1 MNDEKRVDRLWQHGL
16 HEDVIFNE
24 RLNFFLVFE
33 SLLIATVASLYNS
46 PQPNFFVIRFI
57 IIIGLL
63 LTGVWS
69 YVQICQKQTLVD
81 LKEQTKNLDR
91 DYAEILKRRSD
102 SGLRISTISLLAYWV
117 PFLVSLIWFV
127 LLFA

>member
-1 MNDEKRVDRLWQHGL
+1 MDDEKRIDRLWQHGL
-16 HEDVIFNE
+16 HEDVMFNE

-46 PQPNFFVIRFI
+46 PHPKVSIIRFI

-69 YVQICQKQTLVD
+69 YVQIRQKQTLFD
-81 LKEQTKNLDR
+81 LKEKTKSLDSN
-91 DYAEILKRRSD
+91 YAEILNRRSD